1 MNTEEKLQHFYD
13 LSIES
18 AKEDAQK
25 LIDTQQNTLDHLFDE
40 HVETK
45 NRQAQAEL
53 KAESDK
59 LKRDFNKE
67 ISAEQLQ
74 IKRQLSEVSDNL
86 KDKLFLEVSDKLKG
100 FKETP
105 EYKDMLLRQ
114 VTTAVDFAGSDPMNI
129 YIDPSDEKFL
139 DLLKNQFTDEH
150 IAFYLS
156 KEAFLGGMRAVIR
169 SKNILIDDSF
179 LSLTSEAK
187 EKFTF
192 DGGPN
197 T

>member
-13 LSIES
+13 LSIDS

-45 NRQAQAEL
+45 HRQAEAEL

-59 LKRDFNKE
+59 LKRDFNKD

-86 KDKLFLEVSDKLKG
+86 KDKLFLEVADKLKS

-105 EYKDMLLRQ
+105 DYKDMLLRQ
-114 VTTAVDFAGSDPMNI
+114 VGAAVDFAGSDPMNI
-129 YIDPSDEKFL
+129 YIDASDEQYL
-139 DLLKNQFTDEH
+139 DVLKNKFTDEH

-156 KEAFLGGMRAVIR
+156 KESFGGGMRAVIR

-179 LSLTSEAK
+179 LSLSSEAK

-192 DGGPN
+192 DGGP
-197 T
+197 TT

>member
-1 MNTEEKLQHFYD
+1 LNTEEKLQHFYD
-13 LSIES
+13 LSIEG
-18 AKEDAQK
+18 ALEDAKQ
-25 LIDTQQNTLDHLFDE
+25 LIETRQNTLDHLFDE
-40 HVETK
+40 HVEATH
-45 NRQAQAEL
+45 RQAKAEL

-59 LKRDFNKE
+59 LKRNFNKE

-74 IKRQLSEVSDNL
+74 IRRQLSAVSDKL
-86 KDKLFLEVSDKLKG
+86 KDKLFLEVVDKLTV

-105 EYKDMLLRQ
+105 EYKEMLLRQ
-114 VTTAVDFAGSDPMNI
+114 VGAAVDFAGSDPMNI
-129 YIDPSDEKFL
+129 YIDATDEQFL
-139 DLLKNQFTDEH
+139 ELLKNKFTAEH

-156 KEAFLGGMRAVIR
+156 KEPFGGGMRAVIR

-192 DGGPN
+192 DGGP
-197 T
+197 TI

>member
-18 AKEDAQK
+18 AKQDAGK

-45 NRQAQAEL
+45 HRQAEAEL

-59 LKRDFNKE
+59 LKRDFNKD
-67 ISAEQLQ
+67 ISAEQLK
-74 IKRQLSEVSDNL
+74 IKRQLSEVSAKL
-86 KDKLFLEVSDKLKG
+86 KDKLFLEVADKLKS
-100 FKETP
+100 FKETS

-114 VTTAVDFAGSDPMNI
+114 VKAAVDFAGNDAMNI
-129 YIDPSDEKFL
+129 YIDTSDEKFL
-139 DLLKNQFTDEH
+139 NLLKNQFTDEH

-156 KEAFLGGMRAVIR
+156 KESFGGGMRAVIR

>member
-18 AKEDAQK
+18 AQEDADK
-25 LIDTQQNTLDHLFDE
+25 LADTQQKTLDHLFDE
-40 HVETK
+40 HMESK
-45 NRQAQAEL
+45 HRQAEAEL

-59 LKRDFNKE
+59 LKREFNKE
-67 ISAEQLQ
+67 ISTEQLQ

-86 KDKLFLEVSDKLKG
+86 KDKLFLEVAEKLNA
-100 FKETP
+100 FKATS

-114 VTTAVDFAGSDPMNI
+114 VKEAVSFAGSDPMNI
-129 YIDPSDEKFL
+129 YIDPTDEQFL
-139 DLLKNQFTDEH
+139 EVLKQQFTDEH

-156 KEAFLGGMRAVIR
+156 KESFGGGMRAVIR

-192 DGGPN
+192 DGGAN
-197 T
+197 I

>member
-1 MNTEEKLQHFYD
+1 MNTEEKLQHFYN

-18 AKEDAQK
+18 AKEDADK
-25 LIDTQQNTLDHLFDE
+25 LIGAQQNTLNHLFNE
-40 HVETK
+40 HVEAK
-45 NRQAQAEL
+45 QRQAKAEL

-59 LKRDFNKE
+59 LKREFNKE

-86 KDKLFLEVSDKLKG
+86 KDKLFIEVADKLKA

-105 EYKDMLLRQ
+105 EYQDMLLRQ
-114 VTTAVDFAGSDPMNI
+114 VGAAVDFAGSDQMNI
-129 YIDPSDEKFL
+129 YIDASDEKYL
-139 DLLKNQFTDEH
+139 DILKNKFTAEH

-156 KEAFLGGMRAVIR
+156 KEFFGGGMRAVIR

-179 LSLTSEAK
+179 LSLASEEK

-192 DGGPN
+192 DGGAN
-197 T
+197 Q